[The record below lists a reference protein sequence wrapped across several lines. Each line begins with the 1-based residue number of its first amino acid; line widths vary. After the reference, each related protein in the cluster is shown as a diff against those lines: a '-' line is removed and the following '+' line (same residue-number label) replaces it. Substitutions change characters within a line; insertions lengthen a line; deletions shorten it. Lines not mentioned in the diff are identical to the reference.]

1 MKKAIMAVIVAA
13 QLAATMSCV
22 AKPAKKTK
30 IDTTNAM
37 HRYSYMV
44 GQDVGKSLKGLDT
57 ELDISLI
64 TQGIEDV
71 LKGNASQ
78 MSDST
83 LQATQVEFSQKLQSD
98 QTAKQSAKAEKNKA
112 DGEKFLADNKSKEGV
127 KVTASGLQY
136 VVLKEGDGAMP
147 KATDEVTVHYVGT
160 LLDGTE
166 FDNSVKRGQP
176 VTFPLNGV
184 IPGWTEGVQ
193 LMKVGSK
200 FKFFVPSALGY
211 GSNGTPG
218 GPIGPDATLIF
229 EVELIS
235 INEAPAEAN

>member
-1 MKKAIMAVIVAA
+1 MAALVAA
-13 QLAATMSCV
+13 QLAATMSCA

-30 IDTTNAM
+30 IDTTNAV

-44 GQDVGKSLKGLDT
+44 GQDVGKSLKGLET

-64 TQGIEDV
+64 AQGIEDV
-71 LKGNASQ
+71 LKGNTNQ
-78 MSDST
+78 MSDSA
-83 LQATQVEFSQKLQSD
+83 LQATQMEFSQKLQSD
-98 QTAKQSAKAEKNKA
+98 QAARQSAKSEKNKA

-136 VVLKEGDGAMP
+136 QVIKEGDGAQP

-160 LLDGTE
+160 LIDGTE
-166 FDNSVKRGQP
+166 FDSSVKRGQP
-176 VTFPLNGV
+176 ATFSLNSV

-200 FKFFVPSALGY
+200 YKFFVPAALGY

-229 EVELIS
+229 EVELLSIS
-235 INEAPAEAN
+235 NAATDAQ